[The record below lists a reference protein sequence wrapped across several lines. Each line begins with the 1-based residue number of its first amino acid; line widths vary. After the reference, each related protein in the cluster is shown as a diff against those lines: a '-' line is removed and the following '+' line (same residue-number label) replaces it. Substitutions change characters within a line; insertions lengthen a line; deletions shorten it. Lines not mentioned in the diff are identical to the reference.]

1 MGETAMYLFNEMPK
15 WSRSLFKMEGY
26 RPQVDFS
33 GEGEQYDPANI
44 HVHNIWVVVGAKDG
58 DRLTTFMLHE

>member
-1 MGETAMYLFNEMPK
+1 MA
-15 WSRSLFKMEGY
+15 GY

>member
-1 MGETAMYLFNEMPK
+1 MA
-15 WSRSLFKMEGY
+15 GY

-44 HVHNIWVVVGAKDG
+44 HIHNIWVVVGAKDG
-58 DRLTTFMLHE
+58 DWLTTFMLHEYMEMMPPSWSLNTEFA